1 MDIKHELNHLNNPE
15 HQYSD
20 SELRLK
26 VYNELSDLMF
36 QYHNEGIDVPK
47 KDMEKALNWF
57 LEKFYE
63 V

>member
-1 MDIKHELNHLNNPE
+1 MDIKHELNHFNSSE